1 MRTNFGRMIAFAI
14 VAALALP
21 AGAIAQSGVGAAPAQ
36 STMSS
41 APPTQ
46 AQVTQPQEGDVNWK
60 GVGVGAGTV
69 LANVGYIPAKLVY
82 GILGGIGGGAGYLL
96 TGGNEQVSNTIWR
109 SSLGGDYVLTPDMMT
124 GQKPVHFS
132 GPTTTAPAPQDDPG
146 TAAITGATT
155 GAPLASRTGA
165 MPPGVGTAP
174 ASSGYSSSTAAMAPT
189 HPMDSGTGP
198 ITSGSSLSGSSIN
211 SSPIGGSGPISGG
224 HSTGTYNSAGTYN
237 SGGYSSTGRYSS
249 ISGGSAKSGKS
260 ATSSSKALSTLP
272 DTSIE

>member
-1 MRTNFGRMIAFAI
+1 MRTNSGKMIAFAI

-21 AGAIAQSGVGAAPAQ
+21 AGAFAQGSYGAAPAQ
-36 STMSS
+36 GTVSS
-41 APPTQ
+41 PPAPQ
-46 AQVTQPQEGDVNWK
+46 AQVTQPEEGDVNWK

-69 LANVGYIPAKLVY
+69 AANVLYIPAKLAY

-132 GPTTTAPAPQDDPG
+132 GPTTTAAAPQDDPG
-146 TAAITGATT
+146 TAAVNGAAA
-155 GAPLASRTGA
+155 GGSVAPLASHTGA

-174 ASSGYSSSTAAMAPT
+174 SSGFSPSGASAAPM
-189 HPMDSGTGP
+189 HPMDSGAGP
-198 ITSGSSLSGSSIN
+198 IAGGSSLS
-211 SSPIGGSGPISGG
+211 SSPIGSSPIGSGPVGG
-224 HSTGTYNSAGTYN
+224 S
-237 SGGYSSTGRYSS
+237 SS
-249 ISGGSAKSGKS
+249 ISSGHSAGSYSSASGSSIKGGKA
-260 ATSSSKALSTLP
+260 ATSSSKAPSTLP

>member
-1 MRTNFGRMIAFAI
+1 MRTNFGRMIAFAT

-41 APPTQ
+41 APPAH
-46 AQVTQPQEGDVNWK
+46 AQVTQPEEGDVNWK

-109 SSLGGDYVLTPDMMT
+109 SSLGGDYVLTPDMLT
-124 GQKPVHFS
+124 GEKPVHFS
-132 GPTTTAPAPQDDPG
+132 GPTTTAPASQSDSTTP
-146 TAAITGATT
+146 AITGAPTT
-155 GAPLASRTGA
+155 GSGAPLAGRTSA
-165 MPPGVGTAP
+165 MPGAGPAP
-174 ASSGYSSSTAAMAPT
+174 ASSEFSSSTAAMAPT

-198 ITSGSSLSGSSIN
+198 ITSSSSLSGSSIN
-211 SSPIGGSGPISGG
+211 SSPIGGSAPIGGG
-224 HSTGTYNSAGTYN
+224 HSTGTYNP
-237 SGGYSSTGRYSS
+237 GGYSSTGRYGSMG
-249 ISGGSAKSGKS
+249 GGSAKSKS
-260 ATSSSKALSTLP
+260 TTSSSKAPSTLP